1 MAAITLDRVL
11 TEAESL
17 PADEQAMLEDLLR
30 LRRLEAW
37 RRETAADAR
46 QASEDFR
53 TGKLKSQ
60 SADDVIAR
68 LRLPD
73 RLRQTETSPDRDG
86 GSPPGQ
92 HRLP

>member
-30 LRRLEAW
+30 QRRLEAW
-37 RRETAADAR
+37 RRETAADAS
-46 QASEDFR
+46 QAAEDFR

-68 LRLPD
+68 LRAGLNAD
-73 RLRQTETSPDRDG
+73 AG
-86 GSPPGQ
+86 
-92 HRLP
+92 

>member
-1 MAAITLDRVL
+1 MAVITLDRVL

-17 PADEQAMLEDLLR
+17 PADEQVMLEDLLR
-30 LRRLEAW
+30 QRRLEAW

-60 SADDVIAR
+60 SADDVIAH
-68 LRLPD
+68 LRAGLNAD
-73 RLRQTETSPDRDG
+73 AG
-86 GSPPGQ
+86 
-92 HRLP
+92 

>member
-30 LRRLEAW
+30 QRRLESW
-37 RRETAADAR
+37 RRETADDAR
-46 QASEDFR
+46 QAAEDFR

-68 LRLPD
+68 LRAGLNAD
-73 RLRQTETSPDRDG
+73 AG
-86 GSPPGQ
+86 
-92 HRLP
+92 

>member
-17 PADEQAMLEDLLR
+17 PADEQVMLEDLLR
-30 LRRLEAW
+30 QRRLEAW
-37 RRETAADAR
+37 RRETAAR
-46 QASEDFR
+46 QATEDFR

-68 LRLPD
+68 LRAGLNAD
-73 RLRQTETSPDRDG
+73 AG
-86 GSPPGQ
+86 
-92 HRLP
+92 

>member
-17 PADEQAMLEDLLR
+17 PADEQVMLEDLLR
-30 LRRLEAW
+30 QRRLEAW

-46 QASEDFR
+46 QAAGDFR

-68 LRLPD
+68 LRAGLNAD
-73 RLRQTETSPDRDG
+73 AG
-86 GSPPGQ
+86 
-92 HRLP
+92 

>member
-1 MAAITLDRVL
+1 MAAITLDREL

-17 PADEQAMLEDLLR
+17 PADEQAMLKDLLR
-30 LRRLEAW
+30 QRRLEAW
-37 RRETAADAR
+37 RRETAADAS
-46 QASEDFR
+46 QAAEDFR

-60 SADDVIAR
+60 SADVIAR